1 MQAIMVHKAGKT
13 ACGRRKFGPK
23 KFLKKFQK
31 SPINFQ
37 GYLRIYIR
45 RAERKQLKSPKH
57 STYEQ
62 ISQNNNKSKTGNSN
76 LTEDYIMKKR
86 TIALVLAIAMAI
98 STAAC
103 GDKTAEAPH
112 RNTRTTNTAPANT
125 PTQDDGYWVESEPT
139 AEYYDG
145 GATYAKSA
153 SDANCYEYY
162 YSPDFSGETYDVI
175 AESGFKSAAQAPLS
189 TFAADIDTASYSN
202 MRRFVNSGYGLYDFG
217 GVSIRAEEMINYFK
231 YDYDAPKK
239 GEKFGVTSVVSD
251 CPWNEDNKLMI
262 LGINTKTL
270 KESKR
275 PDSNIVFLIDISG
288 SMNSA
293 NKLPLLKDSMELLVE
308 NLSRDDRVSIV
319 TYANGTNVV
328 LDGVRG
334 DKYDKINKAFRDLT
348 AGGGTNG
355 EGGIELAYKIAEEN
369 FIEGGNN
376 RVILAT
382 DGDFNIGKCRGEELK
397 DLISEKKE
405 TGVFL
410 SVLGFGMGNYNDVTA
425 ETLADS
431 GNGNYSYI
439 DNLTEAKKV
448 LVDEFSSTLYTI
460 AKDTKFQVEFNP
472 AMVAKYRL
480 IGYENRALNNE
491 DFTDDTKDGGEVG
504 AGHQVTVVYEIEL
517 NDEEAVSG
525 LKYQDT
531 SLSSKGEARDEWCT
545 LSIAYKDP
553 DADESEYLEFP
564 IGADNYTT
572 KPSDD
577 FILATSVA
585 EYAMALADSEFLVDM
600 NREEALEQ
608 AIKNVKKLDS
618 DDETVQEFLVLME
631 CVQSNDG
638 GYYWY
643 D

>member
-1 MQAIMVHKAGKT
+1 
-13 ACGRRKFGPK
+13 
-23 KFLKKFQK
+23 
-31 SPINFQ
+31 
-37 GYLRIYIR
+37 
-45 RAERKQLKSPKH
+45 
-57 STYEQ
+57 
-62 ISQNNNKSKTGNSN
+62 
-76 LTEDYIMKKR
+76 MKKR

-125 PTQDDGYWVESEPT
+125 PAQDDGYWVESEPT

-153 SDANCYEYY
+153 SDANCYEYF

-175 AESGFKSAAQAPLS
+175 AESGFKSAAQSPLS
-189 TFAADIDTASYSN
+189 TFAADVDTASYSN
-202 MRRFVNSGYGLYDFG
+202 MRRFVNNGYGLYDFD
-217 GVSIRAEEMINYFK
+217 GVALRAEEMINYFK
-231 YDYDAPKK
+231 YDYSSPKR
-239 GEKFGVTSVVSD
+239 GEKFAVDSVVSD
-251 CPWNEDNKLMI
+251 CPWNRNNKLMV
-262 LGINTKTL
+262 LGISTKTL
-270 KESKR
+270 TENKK
-275 PDSNIVFLIDISG
+275 PDSNIVFLIDVSG

-293 NKLPLLKDSMELLVE
+293 NKLPLLKDSMKLLVE

-319 TYANGTNVV
+319 TYANGTKIV
-328 LDGVRG
+328 LSGVRG
-334 DKYDKINKAFRDLT
+334 DKTDKINRAFDDLT

-355 EGGIELAYKIAEEN
+355 EGGIEMAYRLAEEN
-369 FIEGGNN
+369 FIEDGNN
-376 RVILAT
+376 RIILAT

-405 TGVFL
+405 SGVFL

-439 DNLTEAKKV
+439 DTIAEAKKV
-448 LVDEFSSTLYTI
+448 LVDEFTSTLYTV

-472 AMVAKYRL
+472 ALVAKYRL
-480 IGYENRALNNE
+480 IGYENRALANE

-517 NDEEAVSG
+517 ADENNTSD

-531 SLSSKGEARDEWCT
+531 DLSKKGEARDEWCT
-545 LSIAYKDP
+545 LSVAYKDP
-553 DADESEYLEFP
+553 DADESNYLEFP
-564 IGADNYTT
+564 IGAENYTD
-572 KPSDD
+572 KPSESYM
-577 FILATSVA
+577 LATSVA
-585 EYAMALADSEFLVDM
+585 EYAMALNNSEYLVDM
-600 NREEALEQ
+600 TREEALEQ

-618 DDETVQEFLVLME
+618 DDDIVLEFLDLME

>member
-1 MQAIMVHKAGKT
+1 
-13 ACGRRKFGPK
+13 
-23 KFLKKFQK
+23 
-31 SPINFQ
+31 
-37 GYLRIYIR
+37 
-45 RAERKQLKSPKH
+45 
-57 STYEQ
+57 
-62 ISQNNNKSKTGNSN
+62 
-76 LTEDYIMKKR
+76 
-86 TIALVLAIAMAI
+86 
-98 STAAC
+98 
-103 GDKTAEAPH
+103 
-112 RNTRTTNTAPANT
+112 
-125 PTQDDGYWVESEPT
+125 
-139 AEYYDG
+139 
-145 GATYAKSA
+145 
-153 SDANCYEYY
+153 
-162 YSPDFSGETYDVI
+162 
-175 AESGFKSAAQAPLS
+175 
-189 TFAADIDTASYSN
+189 
-202 MRRFVNSGYGLYDFG
+202 
-217 GVSIRAEEMINYFK
+217 
-231 YDYDAPKK
+231 
-239 GEKFGVTSVVSD
+239 
-251 CPWNEDNKLMI
+251 
-262 LGINTKTL
+262 
-270 KESKR
+270 
-275 PDSNIVFLIDISG
+275 
-288 SMNSA
+288 MNSA

-504 AGHQVTVVYEIEL
+504 SDQCVTVLYEVVTTDSAYEIPGVESRYGNDTASSDSDEL
-517 NDEEAVSG
+517 LAVNIRYKEPDSNTSE
-525 LKYQDT
+525 LRTFPVTQDMISDTMDDDT
-531 SLSSKGEARDEWCT
+531 SWAAGVAQFGMLLRG
-545 LSIAYKDP
+545 
-553 DADESEYLEFP
+553 SEFAGNSTYEDIIDRLKQSP
-564 IGADNYTT
+564 KVMT
-572 KPSDD
+572 DD
-577 FILATSVA
+577 FRAEFLYIAEKVA
-585 EYAMALADSEFLVDM
+585 E
-600 NREEALEQ
+600 N
-608 AIKNVKKLDS
+608 N
-618 DDETVQEFLVLME
+618 
-631 CVQSNDG
+631 
-638 GYYWY
+638 
-643 D
+643 

>member
-1 MQAIMVHKAGKT
+1 
-13 ACGRRKFGPK
+13 
-23 KFLKKFQK
+23 
-31 SPINFQ
+31 
-37 GYLRIYIR
+37 
-45 RAERKQLKSPKH
+45 
-57 STYEQ
+57 
-62 ISQNNNKSKTGNSN
+62 
-76 LTEDYIMKKR
+76 MKKR

-125 PTQDDGYWVESEPT
+125 PAQDDGYWVESEPT

-153 SDANCYEYY
+153 SDANCYEYF

-175 AESGFKSAAQAPLS
+175 AESGFKSAAQSPLS
-189 TFAADIDTASYSN
+189 TFAADVDTASYSN
-202 MRRFVNSGYGLYDFG
+202 MRRFVNNGYGLYDFD
-217 GVSIRAEEMINYFK
+217 GVALRAEEMINYFK
-231 YDYDAPKK
+231 YDYSSPKR
-239 GEKFGVTSVVSD
+239 GEKFAVDSVVSD
-251 CPWNEDNKLMI
+251 CPWNRNNKLMV
-262 LGINTKTL
+262 LGISTKTL
-270 KESKR
+270 TENKK
-275 PDSNIVFLIDISG
+275 PDSNIVFLIDVSG

-293 NKLPLLKDSMELLVE
+293 NKLPLLKDSMKLLVE

-319 TYANGTNVV
+319 TYANGTKIV
-328 LDGVRG
+328 LSGVRG
-334 DKYDKINKAFRDLT
+334 DKTDKINRAFDDLT

-355 EGGIELAYKIAEEN
+355 EGGIEMAYRLAEEN
-369 FIEGGNN
+369 FIEDGNN
-376 RVILAT
+376 RIILAT

-405 TGVFL
+405 SGVFL

-439 DNLTEAKKV
+439 DTIAEAKKV
-448 LVDEFSSTLYTI
+448 LVDEFTSTLYTV

-472 AMVAKYRL
+472 ALVAKYRL
-480 IGYENRALNNE
+480 IGYENRALANE

-517 NDEEAVSG
+517 ADENNTSD

-531 SLSSKGEARDEWCT
+531 DLSKKGEARDEWCT
-545 LSIAYKDP
+545 LSVAYKDP
-553 DADESEYLEFP
+553 DADESNYLEFP
-564 IGADNYTT
+564 IGAENYTD
-572 KPSDD
+572 KPSESYM
-577 FILATSVA
+577 LATSVA
-585 EYAMALADSEFLVDM
+585 EYAMALNNSEYLVDM
-600 NREEALEQ
+600 TREEALEQ

-618 DDETVQEFLVLME
+618 DDDIVLEFLDLM
-631 CVQSNDG
+631 
-638 GYYWY
+638 
-643 D
+643 